1 MVLLMA
7 AATCRALAD
16 APADLVVTGGKVV
29 TMDPRCPVAEA
40 IAVRGERIV
49 AVGSVADVAA
59 EIGPD
64 TRVLAV
70 DGCLVIPG
78 FIEGHGHFLGLGQSK
93 QMLNCAAAASWDEIV
108 AQVAQAAGQR
118 PAGTWILGRGWHQSK
133 WSVPPSPH
141 VEGTPTHEALSRAAP
156 HHPVLLTH
164 ASGHMC
170 IVNAKA
176 LELAAIDAHTVPPP
190 GGEILRDAAGQP
202 TGVLRENA
210 MELVDRARTAA
221 ERDRTPRQQ
230 REEYLRAIELASAE
244 CLRYGVTTFCDAGA
258 PFNVIDVYRD
268 LAAAGTLQVRLW
280 VMVGEDNDALAERL
294 ARYRLIN
301 AGHHHL
307 TVRAVK
313 RLIDGAL
320 GSHGAWLLEPYADLP
335 TSRGLNTLAL
345 DELERTAEL
354 CLAHDCQL
362 CVHAIGDRANREVL
376 DLYARV
382 LRGRDGRGLRWRIEH
397 AQHLHPHDL
406 PRFAELGVIAA
417 MQSIH
422 ATSDGP
428 FVVARLGE
436 RRAREGAYAWKSLL
450 ESGAVIANGSDVPV
464 EPIDPLAGFYA
475 AVTRRMADGVCF
487 FPAQCMTREQALRS
501 FTRDAAY
508 AACEDDLKGSLTP
521 GKLADLV
528 VLSQDIL
535 TIPEEAL
542 RDTEVRY
549 TIVGGQVRYARP

>member
-1 MVLLMA
+1 
-7 AATCRALAD
+7 
-16 APADLVVTGGKVV
+16 
-29 TMDPRCPVAEA
+29 
-40 IAVRGERIV
+40 
-49 AVGSVADVAA
+49 
-59 EIGPD
+59 
-64 TRVLAV
+64 
-70 DGCLVIPG
+70 
-78 FIEGHGHFLGLGQSK
+78 
-93 QMLNCAAAASWDEIV
+93 
-108 AQVAQAAGQR
+108 
-118 PAGTWILGRGWHQSK
+118 
-133 WSVPPSPH
+133 
-141 VEGTPTHEALSRAAP
+141 
-156 HHPVLLTH
+156 
-164 ASGHMC
+164 MC
-170 IVNAKA
+170 VVNAKT
-176 LELAAIDAHTVPPP
+176 LDLAAIDASTVPPP
-190 GGEILRDAAGQP
+190 GGEILHDAAGQP

-210 MELVDRARTAA
+210 MELVDRARRAA
-221 ERDRTPRQQ
+221 ERERTPRQQ
-230 REEYLRAIELASAE
+230 RDECLRAIELASDA
-244 CLRYGVTTFCDAGA
+244 CLRHGVTTFCDAGTT
-258 PFNVIDVYRD
+258 FDVIDVYRE
-268 LAAAGTLQVRLW
+268 LTTSNALRVRLW

-301 AGHHHL
+301 VGGHHL

-320 GSHGAWLLEPYADLP
+320 GSHGAWLLEPYTDLP

-382 LRGRDGRGLRWRIEH
+382 LRAGNRRGARWRIEH
-397 AQHLHPHDL
+397 AQHLHPQDV

-417 MQSIH
+417 MQTIH

-436 RRAREGAYAWKSLL
+436 RRAQEGAYAWKSLL
-450 ESGAVIANGSDVPV
+450 ASGAVIANGSDVPV
-464 EPIDPLAGFYA
+464 EPVDPLAGFYA
-475 AVTRRMADGVCF
+475 AVTRRMADGGRF
-487 FPAQCMTREQALRS
+487 FPEQCMTREQALRS
-501 FTRDAAY
+501 FTLDAAY
-508 AACEDDLKGSLTP
+508 AAFEDDVKGSLTP

-542 RDTEVRY
+542 RDTDVRY